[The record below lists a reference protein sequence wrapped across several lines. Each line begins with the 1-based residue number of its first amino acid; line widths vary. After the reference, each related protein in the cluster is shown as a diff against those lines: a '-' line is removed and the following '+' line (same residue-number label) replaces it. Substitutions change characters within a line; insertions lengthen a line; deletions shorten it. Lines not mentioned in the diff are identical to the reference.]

1 MCIRDSARGRSASV
15 AAARARVRTRAD
27 AAFRVEGKMK
37 ILFTLIAG
45 VTRLEALLAV
55 PFPQALRSLWS
66 LMRLLSLDLF
76 SVRAAECALQ
86 WDAYDALVALALT
99 PLALLGLVAAGYAA
113 ALAYVRAFKG
123 DRRAWRDEVRVLA
136 SGAALGLSF
145 LLYPALAAA
154 CFAVFPCDGFG
165 HAAGA

>member
-1 MCIRDSARGRSASV
+1 
-15 AAARARVRTRAD
+15 
-27 AAFRVEGKMK
+27 MK

-86 WDAYDALVALALT
+86 WDAYDALVALARRHE
-99 PLALLGLVAAGYAA
+99 AGA
-113 ALAYVRAFKG
+113 
-123 DRRAWRDEVRVLA
+123 DA
-136 SGAALGLSF
+136 SG
-145 LLYPALAAA
+145 
-154 CFAVFPCDGFG
+154 
-165 HAAGA
+165 